1 MILSDRTI
9 RGLAANCGLIEP
21 FDEDQLQPCS
31 YDVRLDG
38 RIKLFGIT
46 KIKKHPKGHI
56 IGRVI
61 DASSKELS
69 GISMVDVDI
78 SNKSYVLNPGEFI
91 LGSTVE
97 SVSIPDYLAC
107 RFEGKSS
114 LGRIGLTT
122 HVTAGFIDP
131 GFQGTITLEI
141 KNENQF
147 PILLKPGMLIGQ
159 LCFIR
164 LNTKV
169 DRTYGSVELGSHY
182 QNQIGVTEARP

>member
-9 RGLAANCGLIEP
+9 RGLATNCGLIEP
-21 FDEDQLQPCS
+21 FDDDQLQPCS
-31 YDVRLDG
+31 YDVRLDS
-38 RIKLFGIT
+38 RIKRFVKTNDSAI
-46 KIKKHPKGHI
+46 HN
-56 IGRVI
+56 I
-61 DASSKELS
+61 DGLSKELR
-69 GISMVDVDI
+69 GVSMDT
-78 SNKSYVLNPGEFI
+78 LNVANMEYALRPGEFI

-97 SVSIPDYLAC
+97 AVSIPDYLAC

-169 DRTYGSVELGSHY
+169 NRMYGSVELGSHY
-182 QNQIGVTEARP
+182 QNQIGVTEARS

>member
-1 MILSDRTI
+1 MILSDRTV
-9 RGLAANCGLIEP
+9 RGLATNCGLIDP
-21 FDEDQLQPCS
+21 FDEDRLQPCS
-31 YDVRLDG
+31 YDVRLDS
-38 RIKLFGIT
+38 RIKRFVKTNDSAIHLINGL
-46 KIKKHPKGHI
+46 
-56 IGRVI
+56 
-61 DASSKELS
+61 SKELR
-69 GISMVDVDI
+69 GVSMDTLNI
-78 SNKSYVLNPGEFI
+78 ANMEYVLRPGEFI

-97 SVSIPDYLAC
+97 SVLIPDYLAC

-159 LCFIR
+159 LCFIC
-164 LNTKV
+164 LDAEV
-169 DRTYGSVELGSHY
+169 DRMYGSVELGSHY
-182 QNQIGVTEARP
+182 QNQIGVTEARS

>member
-9 RGLAANCGLIEP
+9 KRLVADCGLIEP
-21 FDEDQLQPCS
+21 FSEDQLQPCS
-31 YDVRLDG
+31 YDVRLDS
-38 RIKLFGIT
+38 RIKRFVKTDDLAI
-46 KIKKHPKGHI
+46 HI
-56 IGRVI
+56 IDGL
-61 DASSKELS
+61 SKELH
-69 GISMVDVDI
+69 GVSMDTFNVANI
-78 SNKSYVLNPGEFI
+78 AYVIRPGEFI

-114 LGRIGLTT
+114 LGRIGLAT

-169 DRTYGSVELGSHY
+169 DQMYGSAELGSHY
-182 QNQIGVTEARP
+182 QNQIGVTEARS

>member
-9 RGLAANCGLIEP
+9 RCLAKNCGLIDP
-21 FDEDQLQPCS
+21 FDENQLQPCS
-31 YDVRLDG
+31 YDVRLDD
-38 RIKLFGIT
+38 RIKRFIEDRSHSGV
-46 KIKKHPKGHI
+46 H
-56 IGRVI
+56 VI
-61 DASSKELS
+61 NGSTKELS
-69 GISMVDVDI
+69 GISMDTFNVD
-78 SNKSYVLNPGEFI
+78 NMAYALRPGEFI

-97 SVSIPDYLAC
+97 TVSIPDYLAC

-114 LGRIGLTT
+114 LGRIGLAT

-147 PILLKPGMLIGQ
+147 PILIKPGMLIGQ
-159 LCFIR
+159 LCFIC

-169 DRTYGSVELGSHY
+169 DRMYGSVGLGSHY
-182 QNQIGVTEARP
+182 QNQSGPTASR

>member
-9 RGLAANCGLIEP
+9 RGLATNCGLIDP

-31 YDVRLDG
+31 YDVRLDS
-38 RIKLFGIT
+38 RIKRFVKTDDSSIHLINGL
-46 KIKKHPKGHI
+46 
-56 IGRVI
+56 
-61 DASSKELS
+61 SKELR
-69 GISMVDVDI
+69 GVSMDTLNVA
-78 SNKSYVLNPGEFI
+78 NMEYVLRPGEFI

-97 SVSIPDYLAC
+97 AVSIPDYLAC

-169 DRTYGSVELGSHY
+169 DRMYGSAGLGSHY
-182 QNQIGVTEARP
+182 QNQTGVTEARS

>member
-9 RGLAANCGLIEP
+9 RGLAENCGLIEP

-31 YDVRLDG
+31 YDVRLDS
-38 RIKLFGIT
+38 RIKRFVKTNDSVI
-46 KIKKHPKGHI
+46 HI
-56 IGRVI
+56 IDG
-61 DASSKELS
+61 SSKELH
-69 GISMVDVDI
+69 GVSMDT
-78 SNKSYVLNPGEFI
+78 LNLTNMAYALRPGEFI

-97 SVSIPDYLAC
+97 AVSIPDYLAC

-169 DRTYGSVELGSHY
+169 DRMYGSAGLGSHY
-182 QNQIGVTEARP
+182 QNQSGPTASR

>member
-9 RGLAANCGLIEP
+9 RGLVKYRGLIYP

-31 YDVRLDG
+31 YDVRLDT
-38 RIKLFGIT
+38 RIKRFVKTDDSAI
-46 KIKKHPKGHI
+46 HI
-56 IGRVI
+56 IDG
-61 DASSKELS
+61 SSKELRGVS
-69 GISMVDVDI
+69 IDTLNIANMA
-78 SNKSYVLNPGEFI
+78 YVLRPGEFI

-114 LGRIGLTT
+114 LGRIGLMT

-147 PILLKPGMLIGQ
+147 PISLKPGMPIGQ

-164 LNTKV
+164 LNTKI
-169 DRTYGSVELGSHY
+169 DRMYGSAELSSHY

>member
-9 RGLAANCGLIEP
+9 RSLATNCGLIDP

-31 YDVRLDG
+31 YDVRLDS
-38 RIKLFGIT
+38 RIKRFAKTNDLAI
-46 KIKKHPKGHI
+46 HI
-56 IGRVI
+56 ING
-61 DASSKELS
+61 SSKELH
-69 GISMVDVDI
+69 GVSMDTINVA
-78 SNKSYVLNPGEFI
+78 NMAYALRPGEFI

-97 SVSIPDYLAC
+97 AVSIPDYLAC

-114 LGRIGLTT
+114 LGRIGLMT

-169 DRTYGSVELGSHY
+169 DRMYGSVELGSHY
-182 QNQIGVTEARP
+182 QNQIGVTEARS

>member
-9 RGLAANCGLIEP
+9 KCLAADCGLIKP
-21 FDEDQLQPCS
+21 FSEDQLQPCS
-31 YDVRLDG
+31 YDVCLDS
-38 RIKLFGIT
+38 RIKRFVNTDDSAI
-46 KIKKHPKGHI
+46 HI
-56 IGRVI
+56 IDGL
-61 DASSKELS
+61 SKDLH
-69 GISMVDVDI
+69 GISMDTLI
-78 SNKSYVLNPGEFI
+78 IENMCYVLRPGEFI
-91 LGSTVE
+91 LGSTIE
-97 SVSIPDYLAC
+97 FVSIPDYLAC

-122 HVTAGFIDP
+122 HVAAGFIDP

-147 PILLKPGMLIGQ
+147 PILLKPGMRIGQ

-169 DRTYGSVELGSHY
+169 DRMYGSAELGSHY
-182 QNQIGVTEARP
+182 QNQIGVTEARS

>member
-9 RGLAANCGLIEP
+9 RGLATNCGLIEP

-31 YDVRLDG
+31 YDVRLDS
-38 RIKLFGIT
+38 RIKRFVKTNDSAI
-46 KIKKHPKGHI
+46 HI
-56 IGRVI
+56 IDGL
-61 DASSKELS
+61 SKELR
-69 GISMVDVDI
+69 GVSMDT
-78 SNKSYVLNPGEFI
+78 LNVANMEYALRPGEFI

-169 DRTYGSVELGSHY
+169 DRIYGSVGLGSHY
-182 QNQIGVTEARP
+182 QNQIGVTEARS

>member
-9 RGLAANCGLIEP
+9 RGLATNCGLIDP

-31 YDVRLDG
+31 YDVRLDS
-38 RIKLFGIT
+38 RIK
-46 KIKKHPKGHI
+46 
-56 IGRVI
+56 RVVQT
-61 DASSKELS
+61 ELR
-69 GISMVDVDI
+69 GVSMDT
-78 SNKSYVLNPGEFI
+78 LNIANMEYALRPGEFI

-169 DRTYGSVELGSHY
+169 DRMYGSVELGSHY
-182 QNQIGVTEARP
+182 QNQIGVTEARS

>member
-9 RGLAANCGLIEP
+9 RGLATNCGLIEP

-31 YDVRLDG
+31 YDVRLDS
-38 RIKLFGIT
+38 RIKRFVKTNDSAIY
-46 KIKKHPKGHI
+46 I
-56 IGRVI
+56 IDG
-61 DASSKELS
+61 SSKELH
-69 GISMVDVDI
+69 GVSMDA
-78 SNKSYVLNPGEFI
+78 LNLTNMAYALRPGEFI

-97 SVSIPDYLAC
+97 AVSIPDYLAC

-169 DRTYGSVELGSHY
+169 DRMYGSAGLGSHY
-182 QNQIGVTEARP
+182 QNQSGPTASR

>member
-1 MILSDRTI
+1 MILADKTI
-9 RGLAANCGLIEP
+9 RSLAKRCGLIYP
-21 FDEDQLQPCS
+21 FDDNQLQPCS
-31 YDVRLDG
+31 YDIRLDR
-38 RIKLFGIT
+38 RIKRFVKQGNT
-46 KIKKHPKGHI
+46 MNCMI
-56 IGRVI
+56 IG
-61 DASSKELS
+61 SSKELT
-69 GISMVDVDI
+69 GISMHDVDI
-78 SNKSYVLNPGEFI
+78 ANDYVLDSGEFI

-164 LNTKV
+164 LNTNV
-169 DRTYGSVELGSHY
+169 DRMYGSVGLGSHY
-182 QNQIGVTEARP
+182 QNQIDVTEARS

>member
-9 RGLAANCGLIEP
+9 RTLADHNGLIYP

-31 YDVRLDG
+31 YDVRLDS
-38 RIKLFGIT
+38 RIKRFKIT
-46 KIKKHPKGHI
+46 KVKDRSKMKM
-56 IGRVI
+56 RAI
-61 DASSKELS
+61 DGSSMEFS
-69 GISMVDVDI
+69 GVSMVDVDF
-78 SNKSYVLNPGEFI
+78 NDKPYVLYPGEFI

-97 SVSIPDYLAC
+97 TVSIPDYLAC

-131 GFQGTITLEI
+131 GFHGTITLEI
-141 KNENQF
+141 KNENQV
-147 PILLKPGMLIGQ
+147 PIWLKAGMLIGQ

-164 LNTKV
+164 LNTTV
-169 DRTYGSVELGSHY
+169 DRMYGSAELGSHY
-182 QNQIGVTEARP
+182 QDQIGATEARS

>member
-1 MILSDRTI
+1 MILSDSTI
-9 RGLAANCGLIEP
+9 RGLAKYRGLVYP

-31 YDVRLDG
+31 YDVRLDD

-46 KIKKHPKGHI
+46 KIKKHPKGHV

-61 DASSKELS
+61 DASSKEMS

-78 SNKSYVLNPGEFI
+78 SNNPYVLHPGEFI

-97 SVSIPDYLAC
+97 TVSIPDYLAC

-131 GFQGTITLEI
+131 GFHGTITLEI

-147 PILLKPGMLIGQ
+147 PILLKAGMLIGQ

-164 LNTKV
+164 LNTTV
-169 DRTYGSVELGSHY
+169 DRMYGSVELGSHY
-182 QNQIGVTEARP
+182 QNQIGVTEARS

>member
-9 RGLAANCGLIEP
+9 RGLATNCGLIEP

-31 YDVRLDG
+31 YDVRLDSRFKRFVKDNDSAIHLING
-38 RIKLFGIT
+38 
-46 KIKKHPKGHI
+46 
-56 IGRVI
+56 
-61 DASSKELS
+61 SSKELS
-69 GISMVDVDI
+69 G
-78 SNKSYVLNPGEFI
+78 VLMDTFNVANMAYALRPGEFI

-97 SVSIPDYLAC
+97 SVLIPDYLAC

-159 LCFIR
+159 LCFIC
-164 LNTKV
+164 LDNNV
-169 DRTYGSVELGSHY
+169 DRMYGSVELGSHY
-182 QNQIGVTEARP
+182 QNQIGVTEARS

>member
-9 RGLAANCGLIEP
+9 RGLATNCGLIDP
-21 FDEDQLQPCS
+21 FNEDQLQPCS
-31 YDVRLDG
+31 YDVRLDS
-38 RIKLFGIT
+38 RIKRFVKTNDSAI
-46 KIKKHPKGHI
+46 HI
-56 IGRVI
+56 IDG
-61 DASSKELS
+61 SSKELH
-69 GISMVDVDI
+69 GVSMDT
-78 SNKSYVLNPGEFI
+78 LNVANMAYALRPGEFI

-97 SVSIPDYLAC
+97 AVSIPDYLAC

-169 DRTYGSVELGSHY
+169 DRMYGSVELGSHY
-182 QNQIGVTEARP
+182 QNQIGVTEARS

>member
-9 RGLAANCGLIEP
+9 RGLATNCGLIEP

-31 YDVRLDG
+31 YDVRLDS
-38 RIKLFGIT
+38 RIKRFVKTTDSAI
-46 KIKKHPKGHI
+46 HI
-56 IGRVI
+56 IDG
-61 DASSKELS
+61 SSKELH
-69 GISMVDVDI
+69 GVSMDA
-78 SNKSYVLNPGEFI
+78 LNLTNMAYALRPGEFI

-97 SVSIPDYLAC
+97 AVSIPDYLAC

-169 DRTYGSVELGSHY
+169 DRMYGSAGLGSHY
-182 QNQIGVTEARP
+182 QNQSGPTASR

>member
-9 RGLAANCGLIEP
+9 RGLATNCGLIDP

-31 YDVRLDG
+31 YDVRLDS
-38 RIKLFGIT
+38 RIKRFVKTNDSAIY
-46 KIKKHPKGHI
+46 I
-56 IGRVI
+56 IDGL
-61 DASSKELS
+61 SKELR
-69 GISMVDVDI
+69 GVSMDT
-78 SNKSYVLNPGEFI
+78 LNIANMAYALRPGEFI

-97 SVSIPDYLAC
+97 SVLIPDYLAC

-122 HVTAGFIDP
+122 HVTAGFVDP

-169 DRTYGSVELGSHY
+169 DRMYGSVELGSHY
-182 QNQIGVTEARP
+182 QNQIGVTEARS

>member
-9 RGLAANCGLIEP
+9 RGLATNCGLIKP
-21 FDEDQLQPCS
+21 FDEKQLQPCS
-31 YDVRLDG
+31 YDVRLDD
-38 RIKLFGIT
+38 RIKRFVEDRDYSGMHAI
-46 KIKKHPKGHI
+46 KGHT
-56 IGRVI
+56 
-61 DASSKELS
+61 KELM
-69 GISMVDVDI
+69 GVSMQEIDLTNRV
-78 SNKSYVLNPGEFI
+78 YVLRPGEFI
-91 LGSTVE
+91 LGSTIE
-97 SVSIPDYLAC
+97 AVSIPDYLAC

-147 PILLKPGMLIGQ
+147 PILLKSGMLIGQ

-164 LNTKV
+164 LNTEV
-169 DRTYGSVELGSHY
+169 DRVYGSVELGSHY
-182 QNQIGVTEARP
+182 QNQIGVTEARS

>member
-9 RGLAANCGLIEP
+9 RGLATNRGLIDP

-31 YDVRLDG
+31 YDVRLDS
-38 RIKLFGIT
+38 RIKRFVKTNDSAIHLINGL
-46 KIKKHPKGHI
+46 
-56 IGRVI
+56 
-61 DASSKELS
+61 SKELV
-69 GISMVDVDI
+69 GVSMDAI
-78 SNKSYVLNPGEFI
+78 NIANMGYVLRPGEFI

-97 SVSIPDYLAC
+97 AVSIPDYLAC

-141 KNENQF
+141 KNENRF

-169 DRTYGSVELGSHY
+169 DRMYGSVELGSHY
-182 QNQIGVTEARP
+182 QNQIGVTEARS

>member
-1 MILSDRTI
+1 MILSDRAI
-9 RGLAANCGLIEP
+9 RGLATNCGLIEP
-21 FDEDQLQPCS
+21 FDEDQVQPCS
-31 YDVRLDG
+31 YDVRLDN
-38 RIKLFGIT
+38 RIKRFAKDRDYSRMHL
-46 KIKKHPKGHI
+46 IKGYT
-56 IGRVI
+56 
-61 DASSKELS
+61 KELM
-69 GISMVDVDI
+69 GISMQEIDLINRV
-78 SNKSYVLNPGEFI
+78 YVLRPGEFI

-169 DRTYGSVELGSHY
+169 DRMYGSVELGSHY
-182 QNQIGVTEARP
+182 QNQIGVTEARS

>member
-1 MILSDRTI
+1 MILSDRI
-9 RGLAANCGLIEP
+9 VRGLATNCGLIEP

-31 YDVRLDG
+31 YDVRLDS
-38 RIKLFGIT
+38 RIKRFAKDQNHSGIHR
-46 KIKKHPKGHI
+46 IKGY
-56 IGRVI
+56 
-61 DASSKELS
+61 SKELI
-69 GISMVDVDI
+69 GISMQEIDLTNRV
-78 SNKSYVLNPGEFI
+78 YVLRPGEFI

-169 DRTYGSVELGSHY
+169 DRMYGSVGLGSHY
-182 QNQIGVTEARP
+182 QNQIGVTEARS

>member
-1 MILSDRTI
+1 M
-9 RGLAANCGLIEP
+9 
-21 FDEDQLQPCS
+21 
-31 YDVRLDG
+31 
-38 RIKLFGIT
+38 
-46 KIKKHPKGHI
+46 
-56 IGRVI
+56 
-61 DASSKELS
+61 DA
-69 GISMVDVDI
+69 
-78 SNKSYVLNPGEFI
+78 LNLTNMAYALRPGEFI

-97 SVSIPDYLAC
+97 AVSIPDYLAC

-122 HVTAGFIDP
+122 HVTAGFVDP

-169 DRTYGSVELGSHY
+169 DRMYGSAGLGSHY
-182 QNQIGVTEARP
+182 QNQSGPTASR

>member
-9 RGLAANCGLIEP
+9 RGLAENCGLIDP
-21 FDEDQLQPCS
+21 FDENQLQPCS
-31 YDVRLDG
+31 YDVRLDN
-38 RIKLFGIT
+38 RIKQFVEDRSYSRM
-46 KIKKHPKGHI
+46 H
-56 IGRVI
+56 VI
-61 DASSKELS
+61 NGSTKELS
-69 GISMVDVDI
+69 GISMREIDFT
-78 SNKSYVLNPGEFI
+78 NRLYVLRPGEFI
-91 LGSTVE
+91 LGSTLE
-97 SVSIPDYLAC
+97 EVSIPDYLAC

-169 DRTYGSVELGSHY
+169 DRMYGSVELGSHY
-182 QNQIGVTEARP
+182 QNQIGVTEARS

>member
-9 RGLAANCGLIEP
+9 RGLATNCGLIDP

-31 YDVRLDG
+31 YDVRLDS
-38 RIKLFGIT
+38 RIKRFIEDRS
-46 KIKKHPKGHI
+46 HSRMH
-56 IGRVI
+56 VI
-61 DASSKELS
+61 NGSTKELS
-69 GISMVDVDI
+69 GISMDTLSID
-78 SNKSYVLNPGEFI
+78 NMAYALRPGEFI

-169 DRTYGSVELGSHY
+169 DQMYGSVGLGSHY
-182 QNQIGVTEARP
+182 QNQIGVTEARS

>member
-9 RGLAANCGLIEP
+9 RGLATNCGLIDP

-31 YDVRLDG
+31 YDIRLDS
-38 RIKLFGIT
+38 RIKRFVKTNDSAIHLINGL
-46 KIKKHPKGHI
+46 
-56 IGRVI
+56 
-61 DASSKELS
+61 SKELR
-69 GISMVDVDI
+69 GVSMDTLNI
-78 SNKSYVLNPGEFI
+78 ANMKYVLRPGEFI

-97 SVSIPDYLAC
+97 AVSIPDYLAC

-114 LGRIGLTT
+114 LGRIGLAT

-164 LNTKV
+164 LNTTV
-169 DRTYGSVELGSHY
+169 DRMYGSVELGSHY
-182 QNQIGVTEARP
+182 QNQIGVTEARS

>member
-9 RGLAANCGLIEP
+9 RSLAKNCGLIDP
-21 FDEDQLQPCS
+21 FSEDQLQPWS

-38 RIKLFGIT
+38 RIKRFVEDRYSSRI
-46 KIKKHPKGHI
+46 H
-56 IGRVI
+56 VI
-61 DASSKELS
+61 NGYTKELM
-69 GISMVDVDI
+69 GISMDTLNI
-78 SNKSYVLNPGEFI
+78 ANMAYVLRPGEFI

-164 LNTKV
+164 LDAKV
-169 DRTYGSVELGSHY
+169 NRMYGSAELGSHY
-182 QNQIGVTEARP
+182 QNQIGVTEARS

>member
-9 RGLAANCGLIEP
+9 RSLATNCGLIDP
-21 FDEDQLQPCS
+21 FNEDQLQPCS
-31 YDVRLDG
+31 YDVRLDS
-38 RIKLFGIT
+38 RIKRFVKPNDLAI
-46 KIKKHPKGHI
+46 HI
-56 IGRVI
+56 IDG
-61 DASSKELS
+61 SSKELH
-69 GISMVDVDI
+69 GVSMDT
-78 SNKSYVLNPGEFI
+78 LNLTNMAYALRPGEFI

-97 SVSIPDYLAC
+97 AVSIPDYLAC

-122 HVTAGFIDP
+122 HVTAGFVDP

-169 DRTYGSVELGSHY
+169 DRMYGSAGLGSHY
-182 QNQIGVTEARP
+182 QNQIGVTEARS